1 MQPKKRN
8 RPPVVLVT
16 ADVEQEGKE
25 FKDSSL
31 SLSSNYLRAIIRS
44 GGIPLT
50 LPITAEPGVV
60 EECVRR
66 CDGVLLTGGDDI
78 NPGLYT
84 NMARLPAQVRRTLE
98 VTPDGGQRDYREL
111 VLINETFRQRKP
123 LLGICRGH
131 QLLNIAL
138 GGTLMPNLPSQMPTA
153 LNHRRM
159 DKRSDIVHEVQLT
172 PDSLLA
178 KISGRRKLGVNST
191 HHQAVFRVAPPLRV
205 VARSPDGVVEGL
217 ELKPGV
223 SGMPFVLSV
232 QFHPERLA
240 DRFAEHAAIFTAFT
254 QACAFGR

>member
-1 MQPKKRN
+1 M
-8 RPPVVLVT
+8 T
-16 ADVEQEGKE
+16 ADIEQRGKE
-25 FKDSSL
+25 FKDLSL
-31 SLSSNYLRAIIRS
+31 SLSFNYLQAIISS
-44 GGIPLT
+44 GGIPLMMPAT
-50 LPITAEPGVV
+50 TAPEVV
-60 EECVRR
+60 AECVRR

-78 NPGLYT
+78 DPRLYT
-84 NMARLPAQVRRTLE
+84 YMARLPAEVRRTVE
-98 VTPDGGQRDYREL
+98 VTPDGGERDYREL
-111 VLINETFRQRKP
+111 VLIDETLRQRKP

-138 GGTLMPNLPSQMPTA
+138 GGTLMPNVASQMPAA

-159 DKRSDIVHEVQLT
+159 DKRSEIVHEVQLT

-191 HHQAVFRVAPPLRV
+191 HHQAVFRVAAPLRV

-223 SGMPFVLSV
+223 GGMPFLLSV

-254 QACAFGR
+254 HACAFGR